1 MPISSTTGG
10 KIMPAT
16 IVVVKAEQLATLPF
30 QGDEIIVKCEGSANG
45 YCDWDGTK
53 YINPSAGQAL
63 VSGARIL
70 RESSRRGF
78 PLLAGITASSGHTL
92 TWQSGTVGG
101 VEYIERDGMRGI
113 RLTTAAGLYVELNV
127 PAFSRVIPKGQVSAL
142 YYVPDS
148 PGNAVLATVSV
159 YVGTSGYSDVYNK
172 PLTHSGSNAHANAHT
187 GYFTHAPDPLTSP
200 ADTVRNEWAILANGS
215 GTLAWATTTMAAAK
229 MRIAPQ
235 PGQVAVVEVFGIWAG
250 GFATLPKCV
259 FVADDGYDSIYNL
272 GLPVFDRFGQRL
284 SMAIIA
290 DSVGLPGYMTT
301 SQLQAAEARRHECV
315 VHGPNSAFVSL
326 SEYGTQAEI
335 EADLAIGQE
344 YLRRNGL
351 GQANH
356 GDLIY
361 AYPQGIYQHARDDHR
376 IRNALI
382 ARGFVAARLATVTQ
396 SSLEMNHAGRLP
408 LHIPIIGHAWVDD
421 PSEAANIARIITKIQ
436 EAATQG
442 RSVVI
447 MLHKITSG
455 AAAEALEMR
464 QSNLTLICAAV
475 ADLELAGTMQNAT
488 LGELV
493 AEMRA
498 NVGAA

>member
-1 MPISSTTGG
+1 MARQVNGHLGTFASIEALTAKFPPSESIGCSANVGTAIPYTKAWCDGSEW
-10 KIMPAT
+10 AL
-16 IVVVKAEQLATLPF
+16 VKAPQ
-30 QGDEIIVKCEGSANG
+30 I
-45 YCDWDGTK
+45 
-53 YINPSAGQAL
+53 QAL

-78 PLLAGITASSGHTL
+78 PLLADITASSGHTL

-127 PAFSRVIPKGQVSAL
+127 PAFSRLIPKGQVSAL
-142 YYVPDS
+142 YYVPDT

-159 YVGTSGYSDVYNK
+159 YVGTSGYSDAFNK
-172 PLTHSGSNAHANAHT
+172 PVTHSGSNTHANAHT

-200 ADTVRNEWAILANGS
+200 ADTVRLEWQINT
-215 GTLAWATTTMAAAK
+215 GTPDWATTTMQAAK
-229 MRIAPQ
+229 MRITPQ

-250 GFATLPKCV
+250 GFATVPKCV

-284 SMAIIA
+284 TMAIIA
-290 DSVGLPGYMTT
+290 DSVGLSGYMTT
-301 SQLQAAEARRHECV
+301 SQLQTAESRRHECV
-315 VHGPNSAFVSL
+315 VHGPNIASANL
-326 SEYGTQAEI
+326 SELTTQAEI
-335 EADLAIGQE
+335 EADLAVGQE
-344 YLRRNGL
+344 QLRAAGL

-361 AYPQGIYQHARDDHR
+361 VYPQGVYQHARDDHR

-382 ARGFVAARLATVTQ
+382 ARGFIGARLATVTQ
-396 SSLEMNHAGRLP
+396 SSLEMSHAGRLP
-408 LHIPIIGHAWVDD
+408 LHIPIIGHTWVDA
-421 PSEAANIARIITKIQ
+421 PSEATNIARIITKIQ

-455 AAAEALEMR
+455 AAAQALEMQ
-464 QSNLTLICAAV
+464 QSNLVLICAAL

-498 NVGAA
+498 NVGAV

>member
-1 MPISSTTGG
+1 MTVTTNYLVTGNGITAST
-10 KIMPAT
+10 
-16 IVVVKAEQLATLPF
+16 
-30 QGDEIIVKCEGSANG
+30 AN
-45 YCDWDGTK
+45 
-53 YINPSAGQAL
+53 AVEAL

-78 PLLAGITASSGHTL
+78 PLLADITANSGHTL

-113 RLTTAAGLYVELNV
+113 RITTATSLYAELAV
-127 PAFSRVIPKGQVSAL
+127 PAFSRIIPKGQVSAL
-142 YYVPDS
+142 YYIPDT
-148 PGNAVLATVSV
+148 PGNSAVTTVSL
-159 YVGTSGYSDVYNK
+159 YVGTSGYSNAYSK
-172 PLTHSGSNAHANAHT
+172 PVTHSGSNVHANAHT
-187 GYFTHAPDPLTSP
+187 GYFVLAPDPLTSP
-200 ADTVRNEWAILANGS
+200 ADTVRVEWTVNA
-215 GTLAWATTTMAAAK
+215 GTPDWTTSTMAAAK
-229 MRIAPQ
+229 MRITPAS
-235 PGQVAVVEVFGIWAG
+235 GQQAIVEVFGIWAD
-250 GFATLPKCV
+250 GFATVPKCV
-259 FVADDGYDSIYNL
+259 FVADDGYDSIYDY
-272 GLPVFDRFGQRL
+272 GLPVFDRFGHRL

-290 DSVGLPGYMTT
+290 DSVGLSGYMTT
-301 SQLQAAEARRHECV
+301 GQLQEAEARGHECV
-315 VHGPNSAFVSL
+315 VHGPNIASLNL
-326 SEYGTQAEI
+326 SELTTQAEI

-344 YLRRNGL
+344 QLRAAGL

-361 AYPQGIYQHARDDHR
+361 AYPQGVYQHARDDHR

-382 ARGFVAARLATVTQ
+382 ARGFIAARLATVTQ

-408 LHIPIIGHAWVDD
+408 LHIPIIGHTWVDD

-455 AAAEALEMR
+455 AAAQALEMR
-464 QSNLTLICAAV
+464 QSNLTLICAAL